1 MIKLCLFQ
9 RYKDGFKSTNV
20 TSYTDEL
27 KDKNH
32 ITIWI
37 DADKIFDK
45 NQVLKK
51 YEIEEMKYS
60 L

>member
-9 RYKDGFKSTNV
+9 RYRDGYKSVSVKT
-20 TSYTDEL
+20 YTDEL

-32 ITIWI
+32 VAVWI
-37 DADKIFDK
+37 DAEKIFGK

-51 YEIEEMKYS
+51 
-60 L
+60 